1 MRTHLINCKRRDLLT
16 SFLLVM
22 LLFRAYVPVGFMPAS
37 GTPFL
42 LEFCPAAV
50 TTPMPANHAHH
61 HAGSHAEFAH
71 CPFGSA
77 PAAGPISHV
86 IPFEPPAPIVSASV
100 VAFEPL
106 LQSARVQ
113 RAHQPRGPPS
123 LA

>member
-1 MRTHLINCKRRDLLT
+1 MRQRPFEHSRRDLMT
-16 SFLLVM
+16 SLLLVI
-22 LLFRAYVPVGFMPAS
+22 LLFRAYVPVGFMPSS

-42 LEFCPAAV
+42 LQICPEAV
-50 TTPMPANHAHH
+50 TTQLAAQHAHH
-61 HAGSHAEFAH
+61 HSTGHVEFAH

-86 IPFEPPAPIVSASV
+86 VAFEPPAPIVSSSV

-106 LQSARVQ
+106 VQSARLQ